1 MVYCSQMKGK
11 GFESE
16 MCRQVRFRIVDSS
29 IGDTTEIL
37 GGIGIYED
45 ADNQNDERL
54 INVICGCCGSMYEP
68 EDIEIIE
75 KYHSWVDICDAIIGN

>member
-1 MVYCSQMKGK
+1 MIYYIQKKGK
-11 GFESE
+11 GFGFE
-16 MCRQVRFRIVDSS
+16 MCRQVRFRIIDSS

-54 INVICGCCGSMYEP
+54 INVICGCCGSVLEP
-68 EDIEIIE
+68 EDVEILD
-75 KYHSWVDICDAIIGN
+75 KYHSWIDISDAIIGN

>member
-1 MVYCSQMKGK
+1 MIYYIQKKGK
-11 GFESE
+11 GFEFE

-54 INVICGCCGSMYEP
+54 INVICGDCGSILEP
-68 EDIEIIE
+68 EDVEILD
-75 KYHSWVDICDAIIGN
+75 KYHSWIDISDAIIGN

>member
-1 MVYCSQMKGK
+1 
-11 GFESE
+11 
-16 MCRQVRFRIVDSS
+16 MCKQVRFRIIDSS

-54 INVICGCCGSMYEP
+54 INVICGCCGSVLEP
-68 EDIEIIE
+68 EDVEILE
-75 KYHSWVDICDAIIGN
+75 KYHSWVDICDEIIGN